1 MKNIKI
7 IFIVLLFVFLSGC
20 TGSRKLVKKSQPE
33 DKYNEEALNLV
44 IDGAIFDV
52 IGLNKEALL
61 KYHQAAEFDSSS
73 PGIYFAMAENYYFLG
88 EEKTSIKIIDKIL
101 KIDPQ
106 NLDALILLAACYEK
120 QKNYYKAMLVYEDI
134 VKLEPKSLENLYYLT
149 SLQII
154 IRQYDKALKT
164 FHSMLENGLDSPEF
178 SMRIG
183 YLFLQNRAYE
193 QAEQVY
199 LGVFEKNPEIEE
211 IYLALAATNKVKG
224 DTTQAIIWYKK
235 ALNYNNNFRDA
246 GAELR
251 MIYEKNKNW
260 DDAITFFG
268 NLVHKD
274 STNLANK
281 LLLGNFYFQKGDL
294 TNAIKIFKKTVK
306 QHPARESAYLA
317 LGSLFMMKG
326 DTVSTIGIYEDVL
339 QSQNAGYF
347 YQVRQSLKDI
357 YLDQQKWRKAINL
370 FESLQ
375 NNDTTYVS
383 SSLEIAN
390 IIMMKG
396 DTLAAIDYCKP
407 LEKNHADDWRVPL
420 TLGRFY
426 FFSRK
431 HVDAEKSFNK
441 ALEIQKEIP
450 QLWILRGIN
459 YIEMDSLDLALENF
473 MNSLKNFPDDPG
485 LNYYTG
491 SVLSRQ
497 KNFPQAVEY
506 FKKSS
511 EKEPDNI
518 QAILSLA
525 GAYDELKIF
534 EKSEKLYQKLIKV
547 DPESPVINNNY
558 AYHLSIRGRDLELAL
573 QYSKKALKADP
584 ENAPYLDTIGWIYY
598 NLGDYEQAKNY
609 IEQSLAIQKTSPEVM
624 EHLGEVYFKMGDIS
638 NAELYWKK
646 ALELDKGR
654 THLLEKLGQSIK

>member
-1 MKNIKI
+1 MKNITFTVVI
-7 IFIVLLFVFLSGC
+7 SLAIFFSGC
-20 TGSRKLVKKSQPE
+20 TGSRKLIKKTQPLY
-33 DKYNEEALNLV
+33 KYNEEALNLV
-44 IDGAIFDV
+44 IDGAIFDI
-52 IGLNKEALL
+52 IGSHKEALL

-88 EEKTSIKIIDKIL
+88 EEKTSIKIIDKIF

-134 VKLEPKSLENLYYLT
+134 VKLEPKSLEHLYYLT

-154 IRQYDKALKT
+154 IRNYDKALKT
-164 FHSMLENGLDSPEF
+164 FKSMLDNGLDDPDF
-178 SMRIG
+178 CLRIG

-199 LGVFEKNPEIEE
+199 LSVFEKHPEVEE

-224 DTTQAIIWYKK
+224 DTTQAISWYKK
-235 ALNYNNNFRDA
+235 ALDYDNNFRDA

-260 DDAITFFG
+260 DDAITFFS

-281 LLLGNFYFQKGDL
+281 LLLGNFYYQKGDT
-294 TNAIKIFKKTVK
+294 TNAIEIFKKTVME
-306 QHPARESAYLA
+306 HPARENAYLA
-317 LGSLFMMKG
+317 LGSLLIMKG
-326 DTVSTIGIYEDVL
+326 DTVSAINIYENAL
-339 QSQNAGYF
+339 KSQNTFHF

-357 YLDQQKWRKAINL
+357 YIDQQNWQTAIKL
-370 FESLQ
+370 FEPLQ

-383 SSLEIAN
+383 SRLEIAN
-390 IIMMKG
+390 ILMLKG

-407 LEKNHADDWRVPL
+407 LEETHNDDWRVPI

-426 FFSRK
+426 FFSGQ
-431 HVDAEKSFNK
+431 HEEAEKSFDK
-441 ALEIQKEIP
+441 ALELQKDLP

-473 MNSLKNFPDDPG
+473 MNSLEIFPDDPG

-497 KNFPQAVEY
+497 KKFARAIEY
-506 FKKSS
+506 FEKSS

-525 GAYDELKIF
+525 GAYDEVKKF
-534 EKSEKLYQKLIKV
+534 EKS
-547 DPESPVINNNY
+547 D
-558 AYHLSIRGRDLELAL
+558 
-573 QYSKKALKADP
+573 
-584 ENAPYLDTIGWIYY
+584 
-598 NLGDYEQAKNY
+598 
-609 IEQSLAIQKTSPEVM
+609 
-624 EHLGEVYFKMGDIS
+624 
-638 NAELYWKK
+638 
-646 ALELDKGR
+646 
-654 THLLEKLGQSIK
+654 